1 MAPAIGADLPAA
13 LLSRRPDVL
22 QAEQTAVAAN
32 AQVGAALALFLPS
45 VNLSGFFGALATS
58 PAGLWQSASQIWG
71 FGANLA
77 QPVFQG
83 GAIRGQVNTAEAV
96 RDQAML
102 GYQFSV
108 LNALADVNNQLSNGL
123 ETRNRLGSLRRQE
136 QSLLIYADQS
146 SARYE
151 GGYSSY
157 LEVTDAQ
164 EKLFT
169 VQLAAIQ
176 GQVDVLTAT
185 AALYKSLGG
194 GWPAIPSDVRDA
206 GLTGDARATVPP
218 PPPPAK

>member
-1 MAPAIGADLPAA
+1 M
-13 LLSRRPDVL
+13 
-22 QAEQTAVAAN
+22 
-32 AQVGAALALFLPS
+32 
-45 VNLSGFFGALATS
+45 
-58 PAGLWQSASQIWG
+58 
-71 FGANLA
+71 
-77 QPVFQG
+77 
-83 GAIRGQVNTAEAV
+83 
-96 RDQAML
+96 
-102 GYQFSV
+102 
-108 LNALADVNNQLSNGL
+108 
-123 ETRNRLGSLRRQE
+123 
-136 QSLLIYADQS
+136 S